1 MAEEHKSIGLTTALI
16 GLVGTILAACG
27 GISGALVTSAVTV
40 FQVQRQ
46 NQQVALPASGGGE
59 TLSVDTGSIFITRQ
73 KAAALD
79 PATYYVNLD
88 QAFVLHRPLPG
99 WDDMEEM
106 TVQDQLAEDNVN
118 CLVVCDQ
125 PVFRIRYGE
134 PIEIESDR
142 QTTVNGHLI
151 PEELLKLNE
160 MLYGPPPWK
169 VPYYSQ
175 MILNVFEKSEV
186 QALGIHT
193 LPDMI
198 LLMTRYSS
206 GRVNR
211 VIAQVDSHFAIV
223 QLSSTYEGIRVG
235 GEPATMTIDN
245 WLLFAEAD
253 TAFYTVE
260 IRYTPQSGQPLQVWD
275 DLQLYIDQFRVIQ

>member
-1 MAEEHKSIGLTTALI
+1 MAEVHKSTVFQTALI
-16 GLVGTILAACG
+16 GLVGTILTTCG

-40 FQVQRQ
+40 YQVQRQ

-59 TLSVDTGSIFITRQ
+59 TLSVDTGTIFITRQ
-73 KAAALD
+73 EAAALD
-79 PATYYVNLD
+79 PATYYANLE
-88 QAFVLHRPLPG
+88 QGFVLHRPLPG

-106 TVQDQLAEDNVN
+106 TVQEQLAEDNVT

-142 QTTVNGHLI
+142 ATTVNGHII
-151 PEELLKLNE
+151 PEELLKLSE

-169 VPYYSQ
+169 LPYYSQ

-186 QALGIHT
+186 QTLGIHT

-198 LLMTRYSS
+198 LLMMRYSA
-206 GRVNR
+206 GRINR
-211 VIAQVDSHFAIV
+211 VIAQADSHFAIV

>member
-1 MAEEHKSIGLTTALI
+1 MAEVHKSTVFQTALI
-16 GLVGTILAACG
+16 GLVGTILTTCG

-40 FQVQRQ
+40 YQVQRQ

-59 TLSVDTGSIFITRQ
+59 TLSVDTGTIFITRQ
-73 KAAALD
+73 EAAALD
-79 PATYYVNLD
+79 PATYYANLE
-88 QAFVLHRPLPG
+88 QGFVLHRPLPG

-106 TVQDQLAEDNVN
+106 TVQEQLAEDNVT

-142 QTTVNGHLI
+142 ATTVNGHII

-186 QALGIHT
+186 QTLGIHT

-198 LLMTRYSS
+198 LLMMRYSA
-206 GRVNR
+206 GRINR
-211 VIAQVDSHFAIV
+211 VIAQADSHFAIV

-260 IRYTPQSGQPLQVWD
+260 IR
-275 DLQLYIDQFRVIQ
+275 

>member
-106 TVQDQLAEDNVN
+106 TVQDQLAEDNVT

-169 VPYYSQ
+169 LPYYSQ

-198 LLMTRYSS
+198 LLMTRYSA